1 MRWLPLTNLVALLC
15 LAGCAAPGGTPSSG
29 ATSPQPETDRVI
41 ASASVPAASGSG
53 AAMTDAAL
61 APPEVAAAYGRAVLL
76 LETGDQS
83 GAESEFKRFI
93 AAHPGYAG
101 PHVNLSIIYT
111 AQGRLDDAQAAIDT
125 ALTLNPQSAEAMN
138 QQGIL
143 HRRNGQ
149 FTEAESAYLKAI
161 TVRPDYPLAHL
172 NLGILNELYFGRLVD
187 ALEFYRSY
195 QLLTPDEDPTVARW
209 ITDLT
214 RRTGQN

>member
-1 MRWLPLTNLVALLC
+1 MPSLRLISVAALVW
-15 LAGCAAPGGTPSSG
+15 LAGCAAPGGGGADTSSVAAGSDRISESAGLPSSN
-29 ATSPQPETDRVI
+29 S
-41 ASASVPAASGSG
+41 SS
-53 AAMTDAAL
+53 AMTDAAL
-61 APPEVAAAYGRAVLL
+61 APPEVTAAYARAVLL
-76 LETGDQS
+76 METGDQS
-83 GAESEFKRFI
+83 GAESEFKRFV

-101 PHVNLSIIYT
+101 PHVNLAIIYI

-125 ALTLNPQSAEAMN
+125 ALTLNPESAEALN

-149 FTEAESAYLKAI
+149 FSEAESAYLKAI

-214 RRTGQN
+214 RRTARN